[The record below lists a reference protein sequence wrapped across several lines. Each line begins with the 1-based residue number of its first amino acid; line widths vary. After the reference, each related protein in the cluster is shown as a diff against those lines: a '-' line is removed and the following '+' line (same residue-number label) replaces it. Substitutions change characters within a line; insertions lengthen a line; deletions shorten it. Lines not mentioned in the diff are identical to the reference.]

1 MKEQQEASQ
10 LYSEGILEYLSG
22 YEWSKVIAH
31 WNMSAN
37 NGFLKIF
44 DSASQEI
51 RPQFYKD
58 EKNRE
63 QPRRTAPESMRKA
76 DKLIK
81 EYYQKCLNQELQK
94 WNTATIT
101 IYPDGRYESEFIWD
115 QQAHIDFLLLDMAT
129 AFSFI
134 YSESDIKITDLMIPE
149 QEWEKAVITILFVNG
164 HILPLQI
171 EVTTEQGI
179 KQFSVPVQNL
189 SYQEAPYLIKSFED
203 IYQLANEGELK
214 QHFAP
219 GWNTVIIYQDRK
231 DRFNFEEH
239 VHFELRDL
247 S

>member
-1 MKEQQEASQ
+1 MKDLLLENLKNAIFLQNPSKDWDFIKSSLEVVSTQSYSGGAIF
-10 LYSEGILEYLSG
+10 LYKNENDPVRYILKDHGTVYAP
-22 YEWSKVIAH
+22 IADY
-31 WNMSAN
+31 M
-37 NGFLKIF
+37 
-44 DSASQEI
+44 
-51 RPQFYKD
+51 
-58 EKNRE
+58 
-63 QPRRTAPESMRKA
+63 RTNKFNKA
-76 DKLIK
+76 HFTL
-81 EYYQKCLNQELQK
+81 
-94 WNTATIT
+94 
-101 IYPDGRYESEFIWD
+101 YPDGRYESEFIWD

-134 YSESDIKITDLMIPE
+134 YSESDIKITDIKITDLMIPE

-219 GWNTVIIYQDRK
+219 GWNTVIIYQDRQ

>member
-1 MKEQQEASQ
+1 MTIQQVETN
-10 LYSEGILEYLSG
+10 IV
-22 YEWSKVIAH
+22 SKVIKHYNEFDIAKVIISKYEFSEITSFSFQTFYYH
-31 WNMSAN
+31 N
-37 NGFLKIF
+37 NKQITLNENAPIGEEINLLLKLLF
-44 DSASQEI
+44 
-51 RPQFYKD
+51 
-58 EKNRE
+58 EKKQQNN
-63 QPRRTAPESMRKA
+63 KG
-76 DKLIK
+76 I
-81 EYYQKCLNQELQK
+81 
-94 WNTATIT
+94 IT

-219 GWNTVIIYQDRK
+219 GWNTVIIYQDRQ